1 MKSDVLLWQIIQAI
15 VIGAGLL
22 AYAHANFATKTE
34 LEKMYETVSRID
46 ERVYKLA
53 QKQGI
58 E

>member
-1 MKSDVLLWQIIQAI
+1 MKSDVLLWQVIQAI
-15 VIGAGLL
+15 VLGAGLL

-34 LEKMYETVSRID
+34 VETMLETVNRID

-58 E
+58 D